1 MPESDL
7 ELKSLVQELSGVKPF
22 SLLSND
28 QLLLWLK
35 RSKIISFE
43 IGARFLRPDQL
54 SDSVFWI
61 RSGRVRCLGI
71 DPLGAGQVT
80 ISTAA
85 EERLHGWLSLLRAQP
100 SEFVQCSTNVEL
112 VALPADTF
120 IEFIL
125 STPKFAE
132 YFFNKSS
139 IFEIHG
145 VCSSFLQNSAYR
157 DAVQDKYLL
166 SANYESNVFSCD
178 AALPDKLPDLPKEFA
193 WHLSTPN
200 VPNWPVGS
208 VVRSSDLP
216 LGVISGLKLPY
227 RLVSLPSSSSHQV
240 VNDESSENNKSKRFL
255 NSDYNST
262 ANLESLGILE
272 FNPNRINDFPSLKN
286 KKKLDAY
293 FLGLIQ
299 LLCDNQKVP
308 IKLDLAKKIIDQ
320 ALDNEKFVS
329 PEMLARICELM
340 GLSSQIGECIP
351 QNFYNVQTPSLVV
364 LEDRLQIYWGMSR
377 NKLIFGN
384 PIDGNYTLK
393 SSDLEELFP
402 EKIKFIVLSRSSTAS
417 DSRFGWKW
425 FTPLIMKYKTSLA
438 LVFLCSLLAQ
448 LFALAIPLLIQ
459 QIIDKVLSQGNLS
472 SLNIL
477 GATMITLALFQGVL
491 QVLRTYVF
499 VDTTDR
505 LDLALGS
512 SVITRLLSLPLSYFE
527 KRPVGELSQRL
538 GELNSIRSFL
548 TGTALISVLNIV
560 FALIYL
566 VIMFVYSPPLSV
578 VALSTIPVYVLMIV
592 VISPIY
598 KTLIRKRAVASAKT
612 QSHLIEVISGIQ
624 TVKAQHFELNAR
636 WKWQD
641 RYRNFVDQGFK
652 SVALGS
658 ATGEFGSFLTQFSS
672 LVVLWYGM
680 NLVLNGDLSLG
691 QLIAFRIISGM
702 VINPILQLAG
712 LYQGFQSVQLSME
725 RLADIVDQPSE
736 FETSSKGGTQLA
748 LPSISGDVVF
758 DKVSFSF
765 DPSASKLQLN
775 NVTATIQSGSFIG
788 IVGKSGSGKSTL
800 MKLLPRL
807 YEPKS
812 GLITIDGYDISKVD
826 LSSLR
831 RQVGIVP
838 QDSLLFEGTVSSN
851 IALNDPD
858 ASAEEIVEA
867 SKIACA
873 HDFIMSLPDGYA
885 TPLAEKG
892 SNISGGQRQRI
903 AIART
908 VLSNPRM
915 LVLDEATSA
924 LDFETERQLCLNL
937 QEWASGKTVFFI
949 THRLSTVR
957 SSDLILFMENGSII
971 ESGSH
976 DDLVNLKGS
985 YYALYRNQSE

>member
-178 AALPDKLPDLPKEFA
+178 AALPVKLPDLPKEFA

-200 VPNWPVGS
+200 VPNLPVGS

-216 LGVISGLKLPY
+216 LGAISGLKLPY

-320 ALDNEKFVS
+320 ALDNEKSVS

-384 PIDGNYTLK
+384 PTDGNYTLK

-438 LVFLCSLLAQ
+438 LVFICSLLAQ

-624 TVKAQHFELNAR
+624 TVKAQHFEINAR

-736 FETSSKGGTQLA
+736 FETSSK
-748 LPSISGDVVF
+748 V
-758 DKVSFSF
+758 
-765 DPSASKLQLN
+765 
-775 NVTATIQSGSFIG
+775 
-788 IVGKSGSGKSTL
+788 
-800 MKLLPRL
+800 
-807 YEPKS
+807 
-812 GLITIDGYDISKVD
+812 
-826 LSSLR
+826 
-831 RQVGIVP
+831 
-838 QDSLLFEGTVSSN
+838 
-851 IALNDPD
+851 
-858 ASAEEIVEA
+858 
-867 SKIACA
+867 
-873 HDFIMSLPDGYA
+873 
-885 TPLAEKG
+885 
-892 SNISGGQRQRI
+892 
-903 AIART
+903 
-908 VLSNPRM
+908 VLSWLYQAYLVM
-915 LVLDEATSA
+915 LSLIKS
-924 LDFETERQLCLNL
+924 
-937 QEWASGKTVFFI
+937 VF
-949 THRLSTVR
+949 L
-957 SSDLILFMENGSII
+957 LILPHPSCSLIM
-971 ESGSH
+971 
-976 DDLVNLKGS
+976 
-985 YYALYRNQSE
+985 

>member
-1 MPESDL
+1 M
-7 ELKSLVQELSGVKPF
+7 
-22 SLLSND
+22 
-28 QLLLWLK
+28 
-35 RSKIISFE
+35 
-43 IGARFLRPDQL
+43 
-54 SDSVFWI
+54 
-61 RSGRVRCLGI
+61 
-71 DPLGAGQVT
+71 
-80 ISTAA
+80 
-85 EERLHGWLSLLRAQP
+85 
-100 SEFVQCSTNVEL
+100 
-112 VALPADTF
+112 
-120 IEFIL
+120 
-125 STPKFAE
+125 
-132 YFFNKSS
+132 
-139 IFEIHG
+139 
-145 VCSSFLQNSAYR
+145 
-157 DAVQDKYLL
+157 
-166 SANYESNVFSCD
+166 
-178 AALPDKLPDLPKEFA
+178 
-193 WHLSTPN
+193 
-200 VPNWPVGS
+200 
-208 VVRSSDLP
+208 
-216 LGVISGLKLPY
+216 
-227 RLVSLPSSSSHQV
+227 
-240 VNDESSENNKSKRFL
+240 
-255 NSDYNST
+255 
-262 ANLESLGILE
+262 ANL
-272 FNPNRINDFPSLKN
+272 
-286 KKKLDAY
+286 
-293 FLGLIQ
+293 
-299 LLCDNQKVP
+299 
-308 IKLDLAKKIIDQ
+308 
-320 ALDNEKFVS
+320 
-329 PEMLARICELM
+329 ARD
-340 GLSSQIGECIP
+340 
-351 QNFYNVQTPSLVV
+351 Y
-364 LEDRLQIYWGMSR
+364 
-377 NKLIFGN
+377 
-384 PIDGNYTLK
+384 
-393 SSDLEELFP
+393 
-402 EKIKFIVLSRSSTAS
+402 
-417 DSRFGWKW
+417 
-425 FTPLIMKYKTSLA
+425 
-438 LVFLCSLLAQ
+438 
-448 LFALAIPLLIQ
+448 
-459 QIIDKVLSQGNLS
+459 
-472 SLNIL
+472 
-477 GATMITLALFQGVL
+477 
-491 QVLRTYVF
+491 
-499 VDTTDR
+499 
-505 LDLALGS
+505 
-512 SVITRLLSLPLSYFE
+512 
-527 KRPVGELSQRL
+527 
-538 GELNSIRSFL
+538 ELNSIRCLSL
-548 TGTALISVLNIV
+548 TAPFRFKYNICYDLPGYYV
-560 FALIYL
+560 RIFT
-566 VIMFVYSPPLSV
+566 PLSV
-578 VALSTIPVYVLMIV
+578 VALSTFLFISDDV

-624 TVKAQHFELNAR
+624 TVKAQHFEINAR

-672 LVVLWYGM
+672 LIVLWYGM
-680 NLVLNGDLSLG
+680 NLVLNGDLSG

-775 NVTATIQSGSFIG
+775 NVTAKIQSGSFIG

-957 SSDLILFMENGSII
+957 NSDLILFMENGSII